1 MATRNRAELF
11 QALRFG
17 LVGGLSTLVHM
28 AVAQGLLASELVAL
42 GWANVIGFVT
52 AFFVSFLG
60 HYHFSFQRNTPFL
73 RSMLRYGVIAVMGF
87 AVNNFVLI
95 GLVALNILPEAVALA
110 IAIIIVPLGTFI
122 ASRFWGFTAAS

>member
-1 MATRNRAELF
+1 MAIRTRAELF
-11 QALRFG
+11 QAVRFG

-28 AVAQGLLASELVAL
+28 VVAQGLLATELASL
-42 GWANVIGFVT
+42 GWSNVVGFVI

-73 RSMLRYGVIAVMGF
+73 RSMLRYGVIALMGF
-87 AVNNFVLI
+87 AVNNFVLL
-95 GLVALNILPEAVALA
+95 GLVSMNVLPEAVALA
-110 IAIIIVPLGTFI
+110 VAIIIVPVGTFI

>member
-1 MATRNRAELF
+1 MSIRTRAELI

-28 AVAQGLLASELVAL
+28 AVAQGLLAFDLASL
-42 GWANVIGFVT
+42 GWSNVLGFVT
-52 AFFVSFLG
+52 AFFVSFFG

-73 RSMLRYGVIAVMGF
+73 RSMGRYGVIALMGF

-95 GLVALNILPEAVALA
+95 GLVAMNVLPESVALA
-110 IAIIIVPLGTFI
+110 IAIIIVPVGTFV